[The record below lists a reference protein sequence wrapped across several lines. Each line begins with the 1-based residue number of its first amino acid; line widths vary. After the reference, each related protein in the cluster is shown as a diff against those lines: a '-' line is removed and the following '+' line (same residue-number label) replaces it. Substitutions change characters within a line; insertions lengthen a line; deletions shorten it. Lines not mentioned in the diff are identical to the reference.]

1 MHMALYSQELADKIC
16 NELETGDKSLRQIAR
31 ELGMSHSTII
41 TWARDRED
49 FHAQYARAR
58 EVGDDAQ
65 FERLEDLSSEA
76 PQTMGG
82 MVDSGWVSWKKN
94 QIDTFKWCLAR
105 KRPKKYGDKLAMEV
119 TGEVSLA
126 ERVQKAREKAANDT
140 D

>member
-1 MHMALYSQELADKIC
+1 MTPYSQELADKIC
-16 NELETGDKSLRQIAR
+16 RQLESGDKSLRQIAR
-31 ELGMSHSTII
+31 EVGVDHSVIL
-41 TWARDRED
+41 TWARDNQN
-49 FHAQYARAR
+49 FQNQYARAR
-58 EVGDDAQ
+58 DMGDDAQ

-76 PQTMGG
+76 PQTIGG